1 MTTAVIAVDGA
12 AASDIA
18 LHLERLG
25 ITAAAA
31 VAADAPARAASDA
44 MLAAAGRDLLG
55 TVTAA
60 DVLMLELRRDTIAPA
75 LVSLCDRHGVRIV
88 PLSDSP
94 GDDRLAQLYG
104 LAPPLPLRD
113 GGRVAEALGEGVAPE
128 GGGASSAAAAPAPT
142 GRVIAVWGPTG
153 APGRSTVAVELAAE
167 LARDGRRVG
176 LVDADTHAPSLAL
189 ALGLAD
195 EGPGFAAACRQVD
208 LEALTPAELS
218 RISVPLGRG
227 VEVLTGLNRP
237 GRWPE
242 LSEERVGG
250 ALRVCRSWVDETIV
264 DVAASLEQDEEI
276 VSDLAGPRRNAATL
290 TAVRAADL
298 IVAVASADPVGMARF
313 VRGHA
318 DLRATV
324 GATPVVV
331 VVNRL
336 RPGALGIDPRGQV
349 RATLER
355 FCGIRD
361 VWFLPMD
368 VKAADAAMLAAR
380 PAQEVAG
387 RSALSAAV
395 RRLVGEAIA
404 PVAPAS
410 PSVARRGRQRA
421 GRQRRG
427 LFARTA

>member
-1 MTTAVIAVDGA
+1 VTSALVAVDGP

-18 LHLERLG
+18 LSLERMG
-25 ITAAAA
+25 ITASAA
-31 VAADAPARAASDA
+31 VAADAPARAAADA
-44 MLAAAGRDLLG
+44 MLTADGGELLAAVVAG
-55 TVTAA
+55 
-60 DVLMLELRRDTIAPA
+60 DVLVLELRRDTIAPA

-88 PLSDSP
+88 PLCDVP

-104 LAPPLPLRD
+104 LPAPLPLRD
-113 GGRVAEALGEGVAPE
+113 GAAVARALQAGLP
-128 GGGASSAAAAPAPT
+128 SAPAVPAPPRT
-142 GRVIAVWGPTG
+142 GRVIAVWGPAG
-153 APGRSTVAVELAAE
+153 APGRSTLAIELAAE

-176 LVDADTHAPSLAL
+176 LVDADTHAPSIAL

-195 EGPGFAAACRQVD
+195 EGPGFAAACRQID
-208 LEALTPAELS
+208 HDALTPAELS

-242 LSEERVGG
+242 LSEQRVGG
-250 ALRVCRSWVDETIV
+250 ALEACRAWVDDTIV

-276 VSDLAGPRRNAATL
+276 VSDLAGPRRNAAAL
-290 TAVRAADL
+290 AAVRAADL

-313 VRGHA
+313 VRGYA

-336 RPGALGIDPRGQV
+336 RAGVLGIDPRGQV
-349 RATLER
+349 RATLDR

-361 VWFLPMD
+361 VWFVPLD
-368 VKAADAAMLAAR
+368 TKATDAAMLAAR
-380 PAQEVAG
+380 PVQEVAA
-387 RSALSAAV
+387 RSSLSASV

-404 PVAPAS
+404 PVPPAS
-410 PSVARRGRQRA
+410 PPVARRRRA
-421 GRQRRG
+421 ESDRRRG

>member
-1 MTTAVIAVDGA
+1 MTTAVVAVDGT

-18 LHLERLG
+18 LHLGRLG
-25 ITAAAA
+25 ITASAA
-31 VAADAPARAASDA
+31 VAADAPARAAADA
-44 MLAAAGRDLLG
+44 MLAAEGRDLLG
-55 TVTAA
+55 VITAA
-60 DVLMLELRRDTIAPA
+60 DLLMLELRRDTIAPA

-88 PLSDSP
+88 PLSEVP
-94 GDDRLAQLYG
+94 GEDRLSQLYG
-104 LAPPLPLRD
+104 LPPPLPLRD
-113 GGRVAEALGEGVAPE
+113 GGRVAEALHVRLASVPAP
-128 GGGASSAAAAPAPT
+128 PTPT

-208 LEALTPAELS
+208 HDGLTPAELS

-242 LSEERVGG
+242 LTAERVGG
-250 ALRVCRSWVDETIV
+250 ALQVCRAWADETIV

-276 VSDLAGPRRNAATL
+276 VSDLAGPRRNAASL
-290 TAVRAADL
+290 AAVRAADL

-336 RPGALGIDPRGQV
+336 RAGALGIDPRGQV
-349 RATLER
+349 RATLDR

-368 VKAADAAMLAAR
+368 IKAADAAMLAAR
-380 PAQEVAG
+380 PAQEVAA
-387 RSALSAAV
+387 RSPLSAAV

-404 PVAPAS
+404 PVAP
-410 PSVARRGRQRA
+410 PPPVGRRRRA
-421 GRQRRG
+421 GSGRRQG

>member
-1 MTTAVIAVDGA
+1 MTIAVVAVDGA

-18 LHLERLG
+18 LSLERHG
-25 ITAAAA
+25 VQASAA
-31 VAADAPARAASDA
+31 VNAAAPARAAADP
-44 MLAAAGRDLLG
+44 LLDDAGRELLAV
-55 TVTAA
+55 VTAA
-60 DVLMLELRRDTIAPA
+60 DLLLLELRRDTIAPA

-88 PLSDSP
+88 PLCAAA
-94 GDDRLAQLYG
+94 GEGRLAELYG
-104 LAPPLPLRD
+104 LAAPLPLTD
-113 GGRVAEALGEGVAPE
+113 VEALPRALAMDAVPAVPPT
-128 GGGASSAAAAPAPT
+128 APAAS

-153 APGRSTVAVELAAE
+153 APGRSTLAVELAVE

-195 EGPGFAAACRQVD
+195 EGPGFASACRQA
-208 LEALTPAELS
+208 EQSTLTSAELS
-218 RISVPLGRG
+218 RIGVPLGRG

-242 LSEERVGG
+242 LTGDRITA
-250 ALRVCRSWVDETIV
+250 ALDVCRRWADEIVV
-264 DVAASLEQDEEI
+264 DVAASLERDEEI

-290 TAVRAADL
+290 AVLQAADL
-298 IVAVASADPVGMARF
+298 VVAVAAADPVGIARF

-318 DLRATV
+318 DLRATI

-336 RPGALGIDPRGQV
+336 RAGALGVDARGQV

-361 VWFLPMD
+361 VWFVPLD
-368 VKAADAAMLAAR
+368 TRAADAAMLSSR
-380 PAQEVAG
+380 PVREVAG
-387 RSALSAAV
+387 RSALSSAV
-395 RRLVGEAIA
+395 RRLVGEALA
-404 PVAPAS
+404 PVAAESAPA
-410 PSVARRGRQRA
+410 ARPRRERA
-421 GRQRRG
+421 GRRG
-427 LFARTA
+427 WSSARTA

>member
-1 MTTAVIAVDGA
+1 MTTAVVAVDGP

-25 ITAAAA
+25 VTASAA
-31 VAADAPARAASDA
+31 VAADAPARAAADA
-44 MLAAAGRDLLG
+44 MLAADGRDLLG
-55 TVTAA
+55 AVTAA
-60 DVLMLELRRDTIAPA
+60 DLLMLELRRDTIAPA

-88 PLSDSP
+88 PLSEGS

-104 LAPPLPLRD
+104 LPAPLPLGD
-113 GGRVAEALGEGVAPE
+113 GARVAEALQGGVAPV
-128 GGGASSAAAAPAPT
+128 APAPAPT

-208 LEALTPAELS
+208 HDALTPAELS

-250 ALRVCRSWVDETIV
+250 ALQVCRSWVDETIV

-276 VSDLAGPRRNAATL
+276 VSDLAGPRRNAASL
-290 TAVRAADL
+290 AAVRAADL

-318 DLRATV
+318 ELRATV

-336 RPGALGIDPRGQV
+336 RPGALGVDPRGQV
-349 RATLER
+349 RATLDR

-361 VWFLPMD
+361 VWFLPLD
-368 VKAADAAMLAAR
+368 TKAADAAMLAAR

-404 PVAPAS
+404 PVAPVS
-410 PSVARRGRQRA
+410 PPVPRRRRA
-421 GRQRRG
+421 GSERRRG